1 MSMPERRLGSRREA
15 STVRDISPW
24 FVDML
29 IVNYSDIDGVEPSDQ
44 KGEPSETQ

>member
-1 MSMPERRLGSRREA
+1 MSMPERRMGSRREA
-15 STVRDISPW
+15 STVCDTDPC

-29 IVNYSDIDGVEPSDQ
+29 IVIHSNINGVEPSDQ